1 MAAVLLYALITN
13 FLGAK
18 YLHELD
24 YLIST
29 SSHTSQ
35 KQFGHHALLTSFIC
49 PGMVMQQG
57 SDKQF
62 TKTDRRGGRLLIT
75 FCLLLAGDV
84 HQCPGPM
91 FHTELATKSPK
102 PDMATTSQSPGLQ
115 IQTAVNIVQKS
126 LDHPPSCRACSSDGS
141 GGISTTITTRA
152 GSRGMSGMEEA
163 EEPRSLKWC
172 TSSIISVEVAWQQI
186 HHTDDSVSSD
196 KAGGVSSSRVMI
208 AQSSCSAQPAD
219 LCPPNSDL
227 PVNALNGPGQQ
238 GPIKNPRRTGV
249 SATQRRGAGLNPAI
263 IKLRKFDL
271 FQTVNNAKVLWDP
284 QAKPSGL
291 LGGHLNIC
299 SFISKSD
306 EIKHILVD
314 SNLDFLC
321 LSETWLNKN
330 SPSTALHIPG
340 YNAFRKDRKVGKGG
354 GLLLYIKEHI

>member
-102 PDMATTSQSPGLQ
+102 PDTAITSESPGLQ
-115 IQTAVNIVQKS
+115 IRNAVNIVQKS

-141 GGISTTITTRA
+141 GDISTTIIGRD
-152 GSRGMSGMEEA
+152 RGGC
-163 EEPRSLKWC
+163 L
-172 TSSIISVEVAWQQI
+172 AW
-186 HHTDDSVSSD
+186 
-196 KAGGVSSSRVMI
+196 
-208 AQSSCSAQPAD
+208 
-219 LCPPNSDL
+219 
-227 PVNALNGPGQQ
+227 
-238 GPIKNPRRTGV
+238 
-249 SATQRRGAGLNPAI
+249 
-263 IKLRKFDL
+263 RKR
-271 FQTVNNAKVLWDP
+271 
-284 QAKPSGL
+284 
-291 LGGHLNIC
+291 
-299 SFISKSD
+299 KS
-306 EIKHILVD
+306 H
-314 SNLDFLC
+314 
-321 LSETWLNKN
+321 
-330 SPSTALHIPG
+330 
-340 YNAFRKDRKVGKGG
+340 DR
-354 GLLLYIKEHI
+354 